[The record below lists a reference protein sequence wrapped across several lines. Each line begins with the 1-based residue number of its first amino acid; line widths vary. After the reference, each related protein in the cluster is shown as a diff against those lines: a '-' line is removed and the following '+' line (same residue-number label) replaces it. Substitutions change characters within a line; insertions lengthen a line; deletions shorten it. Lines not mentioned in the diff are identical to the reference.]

1 MYNRHGVEV
10 AGSLRPEAACGSRRN
25 GRAGRR
31 SRSTATETNK
41 RILALLDQPPPEGY
55 ARWTGP
61 LLAAALGDVDVQ
73 YVWRLLRA
81 QKIDLAGR
89 KSWCE
94 SNDPEFVAKAA
105 DVVGLYMAPP
115 ENAIVICVDEKP
127 SIQALE
133 RAQGYLKLPNG
144 RALTGHSH
152 DYKRNGTTTLFAAFE
167 VATGKVTAAHKT
179 RRRRIEFLDFMN
191 DIVAAHA
198 DTAIHVVLDN
208 LNTHKPRNDRWLR
221 RHPNVHFHFTPTR
234 ASWLNQVEIWFSILQ
249 GKSLHG
255 ASFTSVKQLREHID
269 AFIKAYNINATPF
282 AWTKSEVHQKRLKP
296 SFRASMIPGTST
308 LFSRRV
314 SRDWRIR
321 IIPKAPRSS
330 TFAEGDRKELEAL
343 CRSPRTMQQDLKRA
357 RIVLLAA
364 EGRSTRS
371 IAKEVGVQPRI
382 VSRWRHRYADQ
393 GLDGLK
399 DKPRP
404 GKKPL
409 YTPGRL
415 TSGSW
420 DFFGQACP
428 KGFARW
434 TGPLLAKEL
443 GDVDVQYVWRCLRG
457 HYKIDLVARKSWCES
472 NDPEFATKAADVVGL
487 YANPPAKAIVLC
499 VDEKPSIQALERAR
513 AI

>member
-1 MYNRHGVEV
+1 MSGI
-10 AGSLRPEAACGSRRN
+10 PEATVIILTAEERAELESLARSTKTEHRLRQRARIVLLAADGVASRSI
-25 GRAGRR
+25 GRAVGCTTG
-31 SRSTATETNK
+31 TASKWRVRYARKRLAGLDETGERGAEPKYTTETNK

-179 RRRRIEFLDFMN
+179 RLRRIEFLDFMN

-208 LNTHKPRNDRWLR
+208 LNTHKPRTDRWLKR
-221 RHPNVHFHFTPTR
+221 YPNV
-234 ASWLNQVEIWFSILQ
+234 IWFSILE

-255 ASFTSVKQLREHID
+255 TSFTSGQTTQGAHRCLHQGLQHQCHPVCLDQVRGPSK
-269 AFIKAYNINATPF
+269 TPQ
-282 AWTKSEVHQKRLKP
+282 TT
-296 SFRASMIPGTST
+296 FRASIIPGTGFAKDNSDDYNSLSRVRRDREMEKHLLSRRQLARLSILRDSPTPRRRGAIPRADTSRQRGFQAWSRGRRRRAAKFST
-308 LFSRRV
+308 LKQICFG
-314 SRDWRIR
+314 
-321 IIPKAPRSS
+321 
-330 TFAEGDRKELEAL
+330 GD
-343 CRSPRTMQQDLKRA
+343 
-357 RIVLLAA
+357 
-364 EGRSTRS
+364 
-371 IAKEVGVQPRI
+371 
-382 VSRWRHRYADQ
+382 
-393 GLDGLK
+393 
-399 DKPRP
+399 
-404 GKKPL
+404 
-409 YTPGRL
+409 
-415 TSGSW
+415 
-420 DFFGQACP
+420 
-428 KGFARW
+428 
-434 TGPLLAKEL
+434 
-443 GDVDVQYVWRCLRG
+443 
-457 HYKIDLVARKSWCES
+457 
-472 NDPEFATKAADVVGL
+472 
-487 YANPPAKAIVLC
+487 
-499 VDEKPSIQALERAR
+499 
-513 AI
+513 